1 MTLAELCRQKNL
13 NYNTMWR
20 LINIKG
26 MSVEEAVENY
36 PTRGGQKV
44 VEYKKPRKH
53 VKREHINRSDENDRF
68 ILTNLKI
75 FKQWGVIGL
84 LKESFKMTRYF
95 NNYQDALNYMR
106 KVK

>member
-26 MSVEEAVENY
+26 MSVEEAIENY

-44 VEYKKPRKH
+44 VEYKKPRKY
-53 VKREHINRSDENDRF
+53 VKREHINNRF
-68 ILTNLKI
+68 ILTNLKA

-84 LKESFKMTRYF
+84 LKESFKMTKYF